1 MMNQEVSIMAIVTL
15 DLKTTMLKSSLSVY
29 SEAYILVK
37 GRITIAGDVGP
48 EPNPDLT
55 RTEAQ
60 LLAARQSDEKNKEVI
75 FKNCAS
81 FTRCISKI
89 NNTQVDNAKNLDF
102 VTLMYNMIEY
112 SDNYNYLISLIRGC
126 II

>member
-1 MMNQEVSIMAIVTL
+1 M
-15 DLKTTMLKSSLSVY
+15 
-29 SEAYILVK
+29 
-37 GRITIAGDVGP
+37 
-48 EPNPDLT
+48 
-55 RTEAQ
+55 
-60 LLAARQSDEKNKEVI
+60 AARQSDEKNKEVI

>member
-1 MMNQEVSIMAIVTL
+1 MNQEVNIMAIVTL

-55 RTEAQ
+55 RTKHNYWQ
-60 LLAARQSDEKNKEVI
+60 Q
-75 FKNCAS
+75 
-81 FTRCISKI
+81 
-89 NNTQVDNAKNLDF
+89 DNQMKK
-102 VTLMYNMIEY
+102 TKK
-112 SDNYNYLISLIRGC
+112 
-126 II
+126 

>member
-1 MMNQEVSIMAIVTL
+1 MAIVTL

-112 SDNYNYLISLIRGC
+112 SDNYNYLIFLIRGR